1 MDRRTLACGG
11 WGMSAL
17 AARGVRVVAVVVL
30 AGAGCVTVGG
40 LGGCSKPL
48 LAPTDVRSPFDRY
61 DAVRSQ
67 YAQQYVEDK
76 FGRRQPNLRARLAP
90 KE

>member
-1 MDRRTLACGG
+1 MTQPVGTTRAWVLRGCAGLA
-11 WGMSAL
+11 L
-17 AARGVRVVAVVVL
+17 VVI
-30 AGAGCVTVGG
+30 GG
-40 LGGCSKPL
+40 LSGGCSDPL
-48 LAPTDVRSPFDRY
+48 LSARDVRSPFDRY

-67 YAQQYVEDK
+67 FAQQYTEDK